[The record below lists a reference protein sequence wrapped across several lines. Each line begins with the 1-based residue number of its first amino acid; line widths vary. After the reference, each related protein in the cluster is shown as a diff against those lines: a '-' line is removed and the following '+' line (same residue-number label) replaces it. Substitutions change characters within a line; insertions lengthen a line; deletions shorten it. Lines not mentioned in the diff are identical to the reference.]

1 MSARPI
7 SQAKDRDLP
16 ASLAAL
22 RRAAAAA
29 RETAARTG
37 TAVVVV
43 RNQKVV
49 RLSGPALGP
58 TREH

>member
-43 RNQKVV
+43 RNKKVV
-49 RLSGPALGP
+49 RLTGPALRP
-58 TREH
+58 TPEH

>member
-49 RLSGPALGP
+49 RLSGPALSP